1 MARRRRFID
10 LFAGCGGLSLG
21 LEEAGF
27 DPIALTEIAPEAAS
41 TYLHNRPHL
50 KHLESRWFKD
60 TWDLV
65 AEKGKATKSLL
76 REEGLKKG
84 DLDLVVGGPPCQG
97 YSRLGHRRTHG
108 HDRSENPGNFLY
120 EAMAGVIDHARPKAF
135 IFENVQG
142 LLTARWSRG
151 HAAGQSGEV
160 FEDVLA
166 TFRGISKLRSTRPA
180 YELRW
185 RLVRAYQYGIPQ
197 NRPRVLLVGIRHDV
211 LADAGIELASGD
223 PDTLYGPSLAQAFK
237 GVEGDGF
244 HPDPTGED
252 IPTVEDAIGDL
263 IDKAYP
269 TLRQEYE
276 AHRDRTKL
284 HSSGYGRKAKGPFQ
298 EAMRKGPSKAIKQQL
313 ELKPDEVM
321 NHEYSYHS
329 DRVRERFLKIQKVGR
344 AEGDLKT
351 KKFSQRALPLAWP
364 GDKPNITVTSMPDDY
379 VHHAQPR
386 SLTVREWARLQTFP
400 DWYEFKGKRTTG
412 GIRRAGNPAAGITER
427 EVPQYTQ
434 IGNAIPPRL
443 GLALGEHFQSVLADR
458 S

>member
-1 MARRRRFID
+1 MAPRRRFID

-27 DPIALTEIAPEAAS
+27 DPIALTEIAPEAAE

-50 KHLESRWFKD
+50 PELRDRWHRD
-60 TWDLV
+60 TWELV
-65 AEKGKATKSLL
+65 QDNGKVVKSIL
-76 REEGLKKG
+76 RKKKLKKG

-108 HDRSENPGNFLY
+108 HDRSDNPGNFLY
-120 EAMAGVIDHARPKAF
+120 EAMAGVIGYALPKAF
-135 IFENVQG
+135 LFENVQG

-160 FEDVLA
+160 FEDVLK
-166 TFRGISKLRSTRPA
+166 TFRAIAMPRSKRPA

-197 NRPRVLLVGIRHDV
+197 NRPRVLLVGIRRDV
-211 LADAGIELASGD
+211 LDDADIGLAQGD
-223 PDTLYGPSLAQAFK
+223 PDTLYGPSLAHQFK
-237 GVEGDGF
+237 GCESDGF
-244 HPDPTGED
+244 HPDPTGEE
-252 IPTVEDAIGDL
+252 IPTVEEAIGDL
-263 IDKAYP
+263 VDKAYP

-284 HSSGYGRKAKGPFQ
+284 HSKRYGKKAKGAFQ
-298 EAMRKGPSKAIKQQL
+298 EAMRKEPSKAIKQQL
-313 ELKPDEVM
+313 EIKPGYVM

-329 DRVRERFLKIQKVGR
+329 ERVRERFLEIRRVGR
-344 AEGDLKT
+344 AEGDLKN
-351 KKFSQRALPLAWP
+351 KKFSQRALPLTWP
-364 GDKPNITVTSMPDDY
+364 GGKPNITVTSMPDDY
-379 VHHAQPR
+379 VHHVQPR
-386 SLTVREWARLQTFP
+386 SLTVREWARFQTFP
-400 DWYEFKGKRTTG
+400 DWYEFRGKRTTG

-434 IGNAIPPRL
+434 IGNAVPPKL
-443 GLALGEHFQSVLADR
+443 GLELGKHFDALLAGGR
-458 S
+458 